1 MPLSRVILLLHWLQ
15 KYNEPFAS
23 CLIIIT
29 ENPLAVK
36 RQVQGAKINAVPM
49 ICRFLFP
56 FYLSQ
61 TVYSDLLPSLS
72 LLFHVAL
79 NRIKVKVSF
88 LSAVWDK
95 NPRKDFVH

>member
-1 MPLSRVILLLHWLQ
+1 MPLSRVILLHWLQ
-15 KYNEPFAS
+15 NYNEPFAS

-36 RQVQGAKINAVPM
+36 RQVQGAKINVVPR
-49 ICRFLFP
+49 ICRFFFP
-56 FYLSQ
+56 FYLNQ
-61 TVYSDLLPSLS
+61 TVYSNLLPSLS
-72 LLFHVAL
+72 LLFYLAL

-95 NPRKDFVH
+95 NLRKDFVH